1 MACCNRRREGLA
13 SDPTAR
19 APAPRVVPP
28 ASNRAAIRY
37 LGGEA
42 ITVRGPVTGLAY
54 AFSPG
59 RPNGASTGATSHPPC
74 APASSPAPELSHK
87 ACVRIRVRKWGASAT
102 VRLPASVMFAPDAT
116 PHGTVCVPLTPSPAV
131 KQHRIC
137 SMRRIGRRRMNGLA
151 GDH

>member
-19 APAPRVVPP
+19 APAPRAAPP

-54 AFSPG
+54 AFSPRQAQRG
-59 RPNGASTGATSHPPC
+59 IDRRDL
-74 APASSPAPELSHK
+74 APLLRS
-87 ACVRIRVRKWGASAT
+87 
-102 VRLPASVMFAPDAT
+102 RLFARA
-116 PHGTVCVPLTPSPAV
+116 
-131 KQHRIC
+131 
-137 SMRRIGRRRMNGLA
+137 
-151 GDH
+151 